1 MDDYLLDRR
10 TLGRFVDELIKQK
23 PIAVNSA
30 EELNVF
36 REKCMKELDDQISD
50 AIFDNLTDEQNKELN
65 DILDREDDT
74 TEEYQDFF
82 KRAGINLEKTIAT
95 AMQNYGAAFLGGQN
109 E

>member
-1 MDDYLLDRR
+1 MDDYLIDRG

-23 PIAVNSA
+23 PLAVNST
-30 EELNVF
+30 EELNAF

-65 DILDREDDT
+65 DILDRDDDT